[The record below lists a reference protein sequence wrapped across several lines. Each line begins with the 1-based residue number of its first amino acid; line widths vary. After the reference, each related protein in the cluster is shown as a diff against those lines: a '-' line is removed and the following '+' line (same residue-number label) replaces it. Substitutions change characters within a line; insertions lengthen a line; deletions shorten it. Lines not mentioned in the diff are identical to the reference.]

1 MSESHAGLEDRCR
14 VALVDDDTAV
24 LRALSRL
31 LTLCGYETTTFSSAE
46 SFLASLESELP
57 DVILLDL
64 RMPGLDGLQLQ
75 EELIARGIRVPTV
88 FLSGH
93 GDVTS
98 SVRALR
104 NGAIDFLEKPCDE
117 PVLLAALARAVN
129 FHRSQHQ
136 RMVALREAAQRA
148 RTLTPREREVFRLVV
163 EGRLNKQ
170 IAAALG
176 TSEKTIKVHRARV
189 MTKMHAES
197 VADLV
202 RIFDLLAAGEQ
213 TSLDFRADGPR
224 PNPRSASRPNEADR
238 REAPDS
244 L

>member
-1 MSESHAGLEDRCR
+1 MAESHAGMEGLWR
-14 VALVDDDTAV
+14 VALVDDDAAI

-31 LTLCGYETTTFSSAE
+31 LALRGYETTTFTSAE
-46 SFLASLESELP
+46 SFLLSVESSLP
-57 DVILLDL
+57 DILVLDL

-117 PVLLAALARAVN
+117 PTLLAALSRAVVVQ
-129 FHRSQHQ
+129 RSQRQ
-136 RMVALREAAQRA
+136 RMLALREAAR
-148 RTLTPREREVFRLVV
+148 RDRLLTPRERDVFRLVV

-202 RIFDLLAAGEQ
+202 RIFDLLATGDQA
-213 TSLDFRADGPR
+213 SLDLRGDSAPTVR
-224 PNPRSASRPNEADR
+224 PDPRPNEAGRLD
-238 REAPDS
+238 APDFP
-244 L
+244 

>member
-1 MSESHAGLEDRCR
+1 MSESHTGLEDRCR
-14 VALVDDDTAV
+14 VAVVDDDVAI
-24 LRALSRL
+24 LRAMSRL
-31 LTLCGYETTTFSSAE
+31 LTLRGYETTTFSSGE
-46 SFLASLESELP
+46 SFLVSLESVVP
-57 DVILLDL
+57 DAVLLDL

-75 EELIARGIRVPTV
+75 EELIARGIRLAIV

-104 NGAIDFLEKPCDE
+104 NGAVDFLEKPCDE
-117 PVLLAALARAVN
+117 PTLLAALARAV
-129 FHRSQHQ
+129 RLQHFQ
-136 RMVALREAAQRA
+136 RERAAALRDAERRA
-148 RTLTPREREVFRLVV
+148 RTLTPRERDVFRLVV

-189 MTKMHAES
+189 MTKMGADS

-213 TSLDFRADGPR
+213 MAFAFRKGDR
-224 PNPRSASRPNEADR
+224 PGVAPAVRPTEVDR
-238 REAPDS
+238 PESPDA